1 MQGNSKDAGVAELG
15 RINCEYS
22 LQIESMDELIWEDN
36 RELEKAYFDPFVK
49 DKNAIKASLSKIE
62 GALKIKGDELEEKQK
77 QLDERNDAL
86 RSLAMDLADLRKE
99 HDGLINENEEL
110 NKKLKAL

>member
-1 MQGNSKDAGVAELG
+1 MRSIRTSKSPTIAREELLIDSMQGNSKDAGVAELG

-62 GALKIKGDELEEKQK
+62 GGLKIKGDELEQK
-77 QLDERNDAL
+77 
-86 RSLAMDLADLRKE
+86 
-99 HDGLINENEEL
+99 
-110 NKKLKAL
+110 